1 MKAIYEKKK
10 INNNEIKDVILDI
23 RKGKISGIN
32 VTVPFKKSIIPFID
46 ELTNLANITQ
56 SVNTV
61 YKKGNLIIG
70 DNTDVGGF
78 ELGIKKT
85 NYNLENK
92 KVFLLGAGGVAPSII
107 LALEKMKVSKIILSN
122 RTRQKAEELKKKFL
136 NLEILNWGDTPSFD
150 LIVNATS
157 MGLKDEEID
166 LDYEKIGS
174 NKLFYDVIYNPTKT
188 KFLIKGEKLGNQVEN
203 GKMMFLYQAQLAFN
217 IWHNILPLVDE
228 ETISLLNI

>member
-1 MKAIYEKKK
+1 M
-10 INNNEIKDVILDI
+10 
-23 RKGKISGIN
+23 
-32 VTVPFKKSIIPFID
+32 
-46 ELTNLANITQ
+46 
-56 SVNTV
+56 
-61 YKKGNLIIG
+61 
-70 DNTDVGGF
+70 
-78 ELGIKKT
+78 
-85 NYNLENK
+85 
-92 KVFLLGAGGVAPSII
+92 
-107 LALEKMKVSKIILSN
+107 
-122 RTRQKAEELKKKFL
+122 
-136 NLEILNWGDTPSFD
+136 NWGDTPSFD